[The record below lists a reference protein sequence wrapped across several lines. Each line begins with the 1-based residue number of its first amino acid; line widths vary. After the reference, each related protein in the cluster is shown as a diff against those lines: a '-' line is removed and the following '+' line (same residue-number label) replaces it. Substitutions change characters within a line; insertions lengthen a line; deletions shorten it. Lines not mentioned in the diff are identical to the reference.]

1 MVSASQH
8 KRKVI
13 TRNAAAT
20 KKRILQSAL
29 TEFGSKGYG
38 GGRIAMIA
46 EQANCNIRMVY
57 HYYESKHKLY
67 LACLERVYSDIRAE
81 EQALNLLEQEP
92 LQAIKQLVEFT
103 FDHMQNNP
111 DFIRIAG
118 VENTQ
123 QGDNIK
129 NIPNV
134 SDAAGQLIK
143 SIEIILS
150 RGAKA
155 GTIKKGIDAFQ
166 LYISILSL
174 SYLHLSNRYTLSI
187 TYDRS
192 LDDKQWLAAR
202 RKHVSELIL
211 GYVTAT
217 S

>member
-1 MVSASQH
+1 MH
-8 KRKVI
+8 RH
-13 TRNAAAT
+13 R
-20 KKRILQSAL
+20 RPY
-29 TEFGSKGYG
+29 YG
-38 GGRIAMIA
+38 
-46 EQANCNIRMVY
+46 
-57 HYYESKHKLY
+57 SKHKLY
-67 LACLERVYSDIRAE
+67 LACLERVYSDIRTE

-92 LQAIKQLVEFT
+92 VQAIQQLVEFT

-134 SDAAGQLIK
+134 ANAAEQLIK
-143 SIEIILS
+143 NIEIILS

-187 TYDRS
+187 TYGRS

-211 GYVTAT
+211 GYVIAK